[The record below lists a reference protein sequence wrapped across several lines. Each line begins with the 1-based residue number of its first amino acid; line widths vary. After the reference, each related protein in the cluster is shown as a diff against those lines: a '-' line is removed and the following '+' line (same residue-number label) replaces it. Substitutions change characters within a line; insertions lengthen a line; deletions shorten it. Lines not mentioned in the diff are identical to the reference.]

1 MEVFF
6 CYCLIRKNIIK
17 IRRLLQSAKSNLPFN
32 VVFHPEAANEHTS
45 LQAQR
50 RCIQSSR
57 DHAGG
62 KADGSRHPSDRHGQV
77 DDSLQARGAVSAQAL
92 SMAIT
97 R

>member
-1 MEVFF
+1 MIYLVFLTEVIFAD
-6 CYCLIRKNIIK
+6 CN
-17 IRRLLQSAKSNLPFN
+17 NLRNPTSLFN

-57 DHAGG
+57 NHAGG

-77 DDSLQARGAVSAQAL
+77 DDSL
-92 SMAIT
+92 
-97 R
+97 

>member
-1 MEVFF
+1 MLMFNQKE
-6 CYCLIRKNIIK
+6 YKK
-17 IRRLLQSAKSNLPFN
+17 IRRLLQSAKINLPFN

-62 KADGSRHPSDRHGQV
+62 KAIVFCMVIRYTSIKCSGLFWRYFYE
-77 DDSLQARGAVSAQAL
+77 A
-92 SMAIT
+92 
-97 R
+97 